1 MAWAIDEDSGKT
13 MCLWWRYRH
22 HTQARQLTG
31 RVSIRKSKLRAVIA
45 YDVRTQAGDQG
56 AEVESFLLVASD
68 EGLETVHLTTAG
80 GLPPSEPQFKTW
92 QELEI
97 EPGSATVLCVEAEDD
112 HSNVMLSNRAWELVV
127 FRHELAPPEALD
139 SPDSRVFYHSI
150 SRGLASTIHEP
161 DVFDVRR
168 APASATGRSH
178 LSRLGLGNI
187 NRFINRFM
195 GSEPSADR
203 PRAIMCTRV
212 APTAGGRR
220 TAGLGRSLI
229 SVTVLS
235 QDDVCVWRLAF
246 VGKDRWDEGFLR
258 IETGATRERAT
269 LGGAAQDGSFGGV
282 AASPQLKQN
291 APSKLL
297 EMCIQPCLS
306 SNGKWTDACVH
317 VLAQHPDGTHYV
329 HFLSPGD
336 LELLRAPQ
344 RLPIL
349 PKVDAESAG
358 AAGGGGELRML
369 PCTVTVDGREACNVH
384 VTHGNQVLSIRT
396 RAHENDEGA
405 NEEEDDDWHVGPQ
418 GQAVAAAAPL
428 WGDRTRMTHLMLLT
442 SEAVYALMPTNLE
455 ARAQGMGHSER
466 LQSALKRAVKADDL
480 YKYLNMT
487 VQQDQQSA
495 MSQLYQRNLRE
506 TDDHK
511 RSLLC
516 VLLSNIESEVLDAPV
531 DARQG
536 SRAESMS
543 EKKMLE
549 IDLVQKESVLKV
561 IQKELRLL
569 IAEDQGVSEALDRLI
584 DRVSACKALLQHP
597 SLVPGGTS
605 VLAQAIQL
613 TVNRKDWQ
621 GENALRPW
629 AVAWRCFGQK
639 CSKVT
644 DVLLGLITYL
654 EQLQA
659 KILKSTLHTVF
670 TQHKH

>member
-1 MAWAIDEDSGKT
+1 

-45 YDVRTQAGDQG
+45 YDVRTQAGDQ

-80 GLPPSEPQFKTW
+80 SLPPSEPQFKTW
-92 QELEI
+92 QELAF
-97 EPGSATVLCVEAEDD
+97 EPGCATVLCVEAEDD
-112 HSNVMLSNRAWELVV
+112 HCNVMLSNRAWELIV
-127 FRHELAPPEALD
+127 FRHELAPPDALD
-139 SPDSRVFYHSI
+139 SPLKRAFYHSI
-150 SRGLASTIHEP
+150 SKRLASTIYEP
-161 DVFDVRR
+161 EVFDVRR
-168 APASATGRSH
+168 APPSATGRSH
-178 LSRLGLGNI
+178 LSRLGLGNMLPKLW
-187 NRFINRFM
+187 RRK

-220 TAGLGRSLI
+220 TAGI

-246 VGKDRWDEGFLR
+246 VGKDRWETEGALR
-258 IETGATRERAT
+258 IETGATRERAN
-269 LGGAAQDGSFGGV
+269 LWGAAQDGSFGGV
-282 AASPQLKQN
+282 AASAQPKQN

-317 VLAQHPDGTHYV
+317 VLAQHPGETGETHYV

-336 LELLRAPQ
+336 LEPLRAPQ

-349 PKVDAESAG
+349 PKVDAEADG
-358 AAGGGGELRML
+358 AAGGGGGELRML

-396 RAHENDEGA
+396 RAHQNDEGA
-405 NEEEDDDWHVGPQ
+405 NEEEDDNWHVGPQ

-428 WGDRTRMTHLMLLT
+428 WGDRARMTHLMLLT

-466 LQSALKRAVKADDL
+466 LQSALKRYVKADDL

-487 VQQDQQSA
+487 VQQDPQSA
-495 MSQLYQRNLRE
+495 MWQLYQRKLQE
-506 TDDHK
+506 TDDYEH
-511 RSLLC
+511 SLLF
-516 VLLSNIESEVLDAPV
+516 VLLSNIKSEVLDAPV

-561 IQKELRLL
+561 IQKELRRL
-569 IAEDQGVSEALDRLI
+569 IPEDQGVSEALDRLI
-584 DRVSACKALLQHP
+584 DRVCACKALLQHP

-644 DVLLGLITYL
+644 DVLLGLIDYL

-659 KILKSTLHTVF
+659 KILKSTLHNAFV
-670 TQHKH
+670 QHKHYCADL